1 MSSRQASFFF
11 EFCNESC
18 SSDSGII
25 CMDGVLH
32 AEALPTACELLLLA
46 YPAFH
51 VLTACH
57 VSAHSQLEADG
68 RRYAASV
75 NALIVCRSPA
85 DTGRVG
91 GHVSE
96 VGGSLQRRGRW
107 VVCMP
112 CVR

>member
-1 MSSRQASFFF
+1 
-11 EFCNESC
+11 
-18 SSDSGII
+18 
-25 CMDGVLH
+25 MDGALH

-112 CVR
+112 RVR